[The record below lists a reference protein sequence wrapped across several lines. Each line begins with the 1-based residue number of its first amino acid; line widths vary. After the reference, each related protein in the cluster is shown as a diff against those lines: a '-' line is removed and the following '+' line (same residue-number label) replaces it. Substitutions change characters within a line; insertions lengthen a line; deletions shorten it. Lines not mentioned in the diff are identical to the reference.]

1 MRFKSLKFYRKSIK
15 RRLKFYLWDMRK
27 NMSKYNKMFND
38 KVHST
43 AIIWM
48 IAMLIIAT
56 GFLMNPSK
64 IETKQLQTN
73 AQFVIEKDSN

>member
-1 MRFKSLKFYRKSIK
+1 
-15 RRLKFYLWDMRK
+15 
-27 NMSKYNKMFND
+27 MSKYNKMFND